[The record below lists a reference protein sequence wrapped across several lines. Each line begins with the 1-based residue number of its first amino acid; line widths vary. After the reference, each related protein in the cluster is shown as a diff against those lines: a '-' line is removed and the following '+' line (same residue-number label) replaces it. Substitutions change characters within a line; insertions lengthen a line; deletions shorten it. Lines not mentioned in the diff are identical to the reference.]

1 MQFRLLSHDEDQVKI
16 KVTTPS
22 DYIYKTVWVTRGED
36 HRMTIE
42 MRDGKTFSF
51 SWGKSGFTL
60 VSQSLRDFKKAVLSF
75 IESKNILIELN
86 TKTVD
91 SAHILFNPY
100 VGRWQLSINDRVCYL
115 SDLAVNHPKDADVLI
130 DDVKRFISVES
141 WVLRHSPNGT
151 VYWWAEKPIKLL
163 EFADKK

>member
-1 MQFRLLSHDEDQVKI
+1 MKFRLLSHDEDQVKI

-42 MRDGKTFSF
+42 MRDGRTFSF
-51 SWGKSGFTL
+51 SWGKSGYTL
-60 VSQSLRDFKKAVLSF
+60 ISQNVENFKKAVLSF

-91 SAHILFNPY
+91 SAEILFNPMY
-100 VGRWQLSINDRVCYL
+100 KRWQLSLNGRFCYL
-115 SDLAVNHPKDADVLI
+115 SGLAVNPKDDDVMV
-130 DDVKRFISVES
+130 DDVKRFISVKS